1 MHSTSSSYILFIIN
15 LLHQVEFGNHLQ
27 FHMIHP
33 KSMSICKYC
42 TKKKLKIYNLSEA
55 CKFQATFRKNCQ
67 VKAKIL
73 VFPVPW
79 LSLLRLFV
87 NMNMG
92 SYPQDLISIHF
103 LKCICNNINLWKHYL
118 RSICYIFMELS
129 YTRHVYS
136 ICCSLLQNFLIC
148 IMLDSAVCSLLL
160 VQHHTCVCVVTI
172 TTCIF

>member
-1 MHSTSSSYILFIIN
+1 MTSRSFVHSTSSSYILFIIN

-27 FHMIHP
+27 FHMTHP

-42 TKKKLKIYNLSEA
+42 TLKKIENIQS
-55 CKFQATFRKNCQ
+55 FRNMQISSHLQELFKNCR

-92 SYPQDLISIHF
+92 SYPQDLISI
-103 LKCICNNINLWKHYL
+103 CGNIIYQVFATYLWSFPILVMCTAYAVLSFK
-118 RSICYIFMELS
+118 IF
-129 YTRHVYS
+129 
-136 ICCSLLQNFLIC
+136 
-148 IMLDSAVCSLLL
+148 
-160 VQHHTCVCVVTI
+160 
-172 TTCIF
+172 

>member
-15 LLHQVEFGNHLQ
+15 LLHHVEFGNHLQ
-27 FHMIHP
+27 FHMTHP
-33 KSMSICKYC
+33 KSMSIC
-42 TKKKLKIYNLSEA
+42 
-55 CKFQATFRKNCQ
+55 FRSMQISSHLQELFKNCR

-92 SYPQDLISIHF
+92 SYPQDLINIHF

-118 RSICYIFMELS
+118 PSICYIFMELS

>member
-1 MHSTSSSYILFIIN
+1 MYLKKIENIQSFRSMQISS
-15 LLHQVEFGNHLQ
+15 HLQ
-27 FHMIHP
+27 ELF
-33 KSMSICKYC
+33 
-42 TKKKLKIYNLSEA
+42 
-55 CKFQATFRKNCQ
+55 KNCR

-92 SYPQDLISIHF
+92 SYPQDLINIHF

-118 RSICYIFMELS
+118 PSICYIFMELS

-148 IMLDSAVCSLLL
+148 IMLDSADCCLYSIIGTTPYVCVCSYNNHMYILKQCKWFLDCQISSMIKIL
-160 VQHHTCVCVVTI
+160 IQVVSL
-172 TTCIF
+172 

>member
-27 FHMIHP
+27 FHMTHP

-42 TKKKLKIYNLSEA
+42 TKKKLKIYMQS
-55 CKFQATFRKNCQ
+55 FRSMQISSHLQELFKNCR

-73 VFPVPW
+73 AFPVPW

-92 SYPQDLISIHF
+92 SYPQDLINIHF

-129 YTRHVYS
+129 YTRHVY
-136 ICCSLLQNFLIC
+136 CSLLQNFLIC
-148 IMLDSAVCSLLL
+148 IMLDSAVCTLLL
-160 VQHHTCVCVVTI
+160 VQHHTCVCV
-172 TTCIF
+172 

>member
-1 MHSTSSSYILFIIN
+1 MYLKKIENIQSFRNMQISS
-15 LLHQVEFGNHLQ
+15 HLQ
-27 FHMIHP
+27 ELF
-33 KSMSICKYC
+33 
-42 TKKKLKIYNLSEA
+42 
-55 CKFQATFRKNCQ
+55 KNCR

-92 SYPQDLISIHF
+92 SYPQDLINIHF

-118 RSICYIFMELS
+118 PSICYIFMELS

-148 IMLDSAVCSLLL
+148 IMLDSAVCTLLL